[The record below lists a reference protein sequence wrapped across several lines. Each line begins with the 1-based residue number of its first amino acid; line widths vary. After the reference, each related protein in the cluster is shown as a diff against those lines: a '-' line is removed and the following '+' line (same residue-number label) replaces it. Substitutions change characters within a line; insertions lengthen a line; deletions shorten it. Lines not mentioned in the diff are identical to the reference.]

1 MLWGSYF
8 FGKSSKLNLN
18 LENVKK
24 KLENIFR
31 FLDNCISKYCNKFPL
46 LRRENLMSPKNGLTN
61 SPKILDITQRDFFNL
76 NCVPRDQQVW

>member
-1 MLWGSYF
+1 MRVIFLWKKF
-8 FGKSSKLNLN
+8 KIESKFRKC
-18 LENVKK
+18 KK

-61 SPKILDITQRDFFNL
+61 SRKILDITQRDFFNL